1 MEEVKL
7 SPGTEMPTYAHASGL
22 ARLRGVS
29 ACVCLGEG
37 VLRMDVEATAGS
49 YQDSALAP
57 G

>member
-1 MEEVKL
+1 MNL